1 MKLLKI
7 INKVALFTAALSFVF
22 AAIQVILTYFAIIIV
37 NQTTEIPA
45 EYIAINA
52 IPAALPYLLVGVI
65 AAIIVVLA
73 REPEEPQDDVPE
85 EALPPVET
93 ESDVSA

>member
-1 MKLLKI
+1 MKLLRI
-7 INKVALFTAALSFVF
+7 INKIAIFTSALSFIF

-52 IPAALPYLLVGVI
+52 IPAALPYLLVGII

-73 REPEEPQDDVPE
+73 REPEEPLSEVSE

>member
-1 MKLLKI
+1 MKFLRI
-7 INKVALFTAALSFVF
+7 INKIAIFTAALSFVF

-73 REPEEPQDDVPE
+73 REPEEPLDEVPE

>member
-1 MKLLKI
+1 MKLLKN

-73 REPEEPQDDVPE
+73 REPEEPLDEVPE